1 MKNKQLLWN
10 AITLIIIIALNI
22 IYANIL
28 NCDVISFRMVL
39 ITTVFML
46 IRNEMIENLWS
57 KIDSLFETSI
67 DAYNDVMMQNM
78 DELKKEVMSS
88 TLPPLVKSLK
98 RIFSDNVGN
107 KIYLISNLVSIII
120 IPILTVIIEILLYR
134 RFN

>member
-1 MKNKQLLWN
+1 MKYKEVFWN
-10 AITLIIIIALNI
+10 LVTLIIIIVLNT

-28 NCDVISFRMVL
+28 KYDVISARMVL

-46 IRNEMIENLWS
+46 IRNEMIENLRS
-57 KIDSLFETSI
+57 KINCLFQTSI

-88 TLPPLVKSLK
+88 TLPPLVESLK
-98 RIFSDNVGN
+98 RIFSDNVSN

-120 IPILTVIIEILLYR
+120 IPILTVIVEVAIISEV
-134 RFN
+134 

>member
-10 AITLIIIIALNI
+10 VITLIIIIALNT
-22 IYANIL
+22 IYTNIL

-46 IRNEMIENLWS
+46 IRNEMIENISS
-57 KIDSLFETSI
+57 KIDSLFQTSI

-88 TLPPLVKSLK
+88 ILPPMVKSLK
-98 RIFSDNVGN
+98 RIFSDNVSN
-107 KIYLISNLVSIII
+107 KIYLIGNLLSIII